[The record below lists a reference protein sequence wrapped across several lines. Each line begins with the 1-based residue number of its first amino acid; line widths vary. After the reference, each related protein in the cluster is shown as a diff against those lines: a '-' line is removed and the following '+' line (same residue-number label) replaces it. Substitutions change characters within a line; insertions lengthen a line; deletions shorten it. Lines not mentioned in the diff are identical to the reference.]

1 MNNQTFLTIL
11 SYVFILLGSYN
22 LLTGFKR
29 MLEARVR
36 GISFKWYKQINVLTG
51 IEFILL
57 ALATI
62 IVTSLESKSL
72 PSALREIAVPLY
84 LILFFAAAILAGLV
98 IRQSIMNTR
107 SIRAKS
113 HSSSPTANSNGT
125 SAITSYPS
133 DGEDAQQQRA
143 SNMERRRERR
153 RNAAVARRRRAG
165 KT

>member
-29 MLEARVR
+29 IREARVR

-57 ALATI
+57 ALATM
-62 IVTSLESKSL
+62 IVTSIESKSL
-72 PSALREIAVPLY
+72 PSVLRGIAVPLY
-84 LILFFAAAILAGLV
+84 LILFLAAAILAGLV

-107 SIRAKS
+107 SIRSKS

-125 SAITSYPS
+125 SAISGNVR
-133 DGEDAQQQRA
+133 DGEDAQQRA
-143 SNMERRRERR
+143 TNLERRRERR
-153 RNAAVARRRRAG
+153 HNAAIARRRRAG
-165 KT
+165 KA